1 MKRHYFVEIHDAS
14 PATAHV
20 IDQLVSR
27 LPEAIAS
34 TASILVVPNWGGCW
48 PLTAH
53 PAFVDR
59 LRAHPGT
66 KVLHGTTHTLGAR
79 LWDRAYYG
87 TENEGEFA
95 RLDAVAAETRLQEGQ
110 NAFAEAFGAMPR
122 WFCAPRWQMSAGTRR
137 ALALA
142 AIPGVLSRNH
152 ITWHGRAVAH
162 APAVWFD
169 DGTRKAV
176 RAIATQLR
184 RRRVRML
191 LTEGGPL
198 RVTLHPRDAA
208 DSNAARD
215 IAALVDS
222 LGTAGWTALP
232 LSDVAS

>member
-1 MKRHYFVEIHDAS
+1 MTRHYFVEIHDVS
-14 PATAHV
+14 PATADG

-27 LPEAIAS
+27 LPEPIAS
-34 TASILVVPNWGGCW
+34 TASILVVPNWGGRW
-48 PLTAH
+48 PLTEH

-66 KVLHGTTHTLGAR
+66 KVLHGTTHTLGPR

-95 RLDAVAAETRLQEGQ
+95 RLDTAAATTRLQEGQ
-110 NAFAEAFGAMPR
+110 HAFAEAFGAMPH
-122 WFCAPRWQMSAGTRR
+122 WFCAPRWQMSAGTRQ

-152 ITWHGRAVAH
+152 IAWRGRAVAH
-162 APAVWFD
+162 ATAVWFD
-169 DGTRKAV
+169 DGVRKAV
-176 RAIATQLR
+176 RAIAGQLR

-191 LTEGGPL
+191 LTTAGPL
-198 RVTLHPRDAA
+198 RVTLHPRDAC
-208 DSNAARD
+208 DRKAAGE

-222 LGTAGWTALP
+222 LGDAGWTALP
-232 LSDVAS
+232 LSELAS